1 MTERVT
7 IRVTLQSDKSRSTTA
22 NESLAAE
29 IERLKI
35 SSITIPALGCGLGGL
50 DWQAV
55 QKELEGRL
63 FGCKTC
69 KIIVFE
75 ARESNARIQSSRR
88 GNFEIDSVK
97 GASDNS

>member
-7 IRVTLQSDKSRSTTA
+7 IRVTLQSDRSRSTTA

-29 IERLKI
+29 IDRLKI

-55 QKELEGRL
+55 QKELEGWL
-63 FGCKTC
+63 LGCKTW

-75 ARESNARIQSSRR
+75 ARESNARIQSSRK

-97 GASDNS
+97 GTSDNS

>member
-7 IRVTLQSDKSRSTTA
+7 IRVTLQSDRSRSTTA

-29 IERLKI
+29 IDRLKI
-35 SSITIPALGCGLGGL
+35 SSITAPALGCGLGGL

-55 QKELEGRL
+55 RKELEGGL
-63 FGCKTC
+63 CGCKTC
-69 KIIVFE
+69 KIIVFD
-75 ARESNARIQSSRR
+75 ARESNARIQSSRK

-97 GASDNS
+97 GTADNS

>member
-29 IERLKI
+29 IDRLKI

-50 DWQAV
+50 DWPAV
-55 QKELEGRL
+55 RKELEGGL
-63 FGCKTC
+63 CGC
-69 KIIVFE
+69 KIIVFD
-75 ARESNARIQSSRR
+75 ARESNARIQSSRK

-97 GASDNS
+97 GTADNS

>member
-22 NESLAAE
+22 NESLAAK

-35 SSITIPALGCGLGGL
+35 SSITILGCGLGGL

-55 QKELEGRL
+55 RKELEEGL
-63 FGCKTC
+63 CGCKTC
-69 KIIVFE
+69 KIIVFD
-75 ARESNARIQSSRR
+75 ARESNARIQSSRK

-97 GASDNS
+97 GTADNS